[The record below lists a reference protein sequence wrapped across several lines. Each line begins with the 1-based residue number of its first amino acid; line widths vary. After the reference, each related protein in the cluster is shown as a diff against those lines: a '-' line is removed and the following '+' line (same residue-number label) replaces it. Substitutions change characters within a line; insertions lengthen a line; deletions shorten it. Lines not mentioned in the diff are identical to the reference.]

1 MYSYGIQTDE
11 IFYDLGY
18 RIPQKLQTETY
29 TIGELKIIEDIDSAH
44 GRIEKALKG
53 FGLTI
58 DEYFEDGKRSND
70 PNFDNTLI
78 PLIEEYNALIEEID
92 CNYASQEYKINPY
105 AFLR

>member
-44 GRIEKALKG
+44 DRIEKALKR

-58 DEYFEDGKRSND
+58 DEYFNGGKRSND
-70 PNFDNTLI
+70 PDFDNTLI
-78 PLIEEYNALIEEID
+78 PLIKEYNTLIEEID
-92 CNYASQEYKINPY
+92 CHYANREYKINSY